1 MLIGQNMYL
10 TVCKCEP
17 SFVRTAI
24 PSDNLDKNRK
34 FFRKCRDEILDCVH
48 VDVIENE
55 RAEWTFVL
63 RASILV

>member
-1 MLIGQNMYL
+1 MFIGQNMYL

-24 PSDNLDKNRK
+24 PADNLDKNRK
-34 FFRKCRDEILDCVH
+34 FVRKCRDEILDCVH

-55 RAEWTFVL
+55 RTEWTLVL
-63 RASILV
+63 NGSTLV